1 MSSKAIR
8 LSIVLLCLLALAIPI
23 PAKSAAGEVT
33 PAPPADP
40 FVSTEINPTS
50 LLIGETALV
59 SVKLNNVPVEG
70 YKSAEFTCTYD
81 AGLVERSNITV
92 TDLFGADP
100 VTAIHDHQAGTFI
113 VALAGANSN
122 RATVSGTVFSFNA
135 KGLQAGQSAVQCTAR
150 LSKGDNLAI
159 DVPSIGANLT
169 ILAADGSPTPF
180 MPPTETSGGHDHPIA
195 TSPALESP
203 TPVPDGSVSGQFLA
217 SKPVTIRL
225 LDTNQIEIASVIANS
240 DGTFVM
246 TPPPG
251 AYILVV
257 TASGFLSYQGSMT
270 ITAGDQMVFPAES
283 LLAGDVDGNN
293 VIDQFDALT
302 IGMSYTSA
310 TPEAADL
317 NNDGMIDFL
326 DLELLAENYRQ
337 TGPTTGNASIWGLL
351 LKKPTA
357 VSSTTLDPKQT
368 VIAQT
373 VTSSPIPGPTQ
384 TVIAQTATSSPI
396 PGPTQTVIVQTVTS
410 SPIPGTKET
419 GIAPNVTQVSGPA
432 VAGAPFL
439 GAPLCPT
446 HDPSKWHGLW
456 DSVRGCH
463 YDHEHGKSPFTP
475 EVAAAFPGFNL
486 FELLGGVGIGHT
498 NPSSPLEN
506 THKHGGFKWQVDLA
520 APQGCLTGFE
530 DGTIAVKAYAI
541 QFHAFGRQDVEHEA
555 RNHSSVALLA
565 VCKSDNPNDVGY
577 MYISQLQEYGQRV
590 LPYQGMVLPYPDNF
604 QPLYVSPR
612 GPYFTSECFGSDSTV
627 IDVDGSTRAVDCRDA
642 GDTRNNN
649 NTIWTSKPTGN
660 GPRPLTPLLFRML
673 FRGRDNYQRLD
684 ITDLVHP
691 FTWLWVCGGSSYNP
705 AGCRFNSSTMTVHE
719 VMGDIP
725 AAWDG
730 LSGFDIDPRPGR
742 ITAQGFVTRFG
753 DLNLGCT
760 VAGGDCYPI
769 KLVSAFVGRYSSELT
784 IEKVSNSTL
793 ENTPERDI
801 YFCAGVPCRETSPAA
816 IPSGWI
822 GSEN

>member
-1 MSSKAIR
+1 MSSKVVKIF
-8 LSIVLLCLLALAIPI
+8 IVLLSLFALAIPS
-23 PAKSAAGEVT
+23 PAKSDAGETPT
-33 PAPPADP
+33 PAEGA
-40 FVSTEINPTS
+40 FVSTEANPTN
-50 LLIGETALV
+50 LHIGETALV

-81 AGLVERSNITV
+81 AGLVEQSNIAV

-100 VTAIHDHQAGTFI
+100 VAAIHDDQSGTFI
-113 VALAGANSN
+113 VAVAGANSN
-122 RATVSGTVFSFNA
+122 RVTTSGTAFSFSA
-135 KGLQAGQSAVQCTAR
+135 KGLQAGQSSIQCTAR
-150 LSKGDNLAI
+150 VSKGDNLAI
-159 DVPSIGANLT
+159 DVPSIGVDLT

-180 MPPTETSGGHDHPIA
+180 VPATTIPGGHEHEHPTD
-195 TSPALESP
+195 TSPTLESP
-203 TPVPDGSVSGQFLA
+203 TSIPNGSLSGQFLA
-217 SKPVTIRL
+217 SKPVIVRL
-225 LDTNQIEIASVIANS
+225 LDTNQVEITSVFANP

-251 AYILVV
+251 DYILVA

-270 ITAGDQMVFPAES
+270 ITAGDQIVFPIES

-302 IGMSYTSA
+302 IGMSYTTS

-317 NNDGMIDFL
+317 NNDAVINFL

-337 TGPTTGNASIWGLL
+337 TGPTTGSPSIWAFG

-357 VSSTTLDPKQT
+357 ISSPTLGPKIT
-368 VIAQT
+368 VIAPSP
-373 VTSSPIPGPTQ
+373 TSSRLPGPQQTGIAPTAISSPFPGPTQ
-384 TVIAQTATSSPI
+384 TVIAPTATQTTGTTG
-396 PGPTQTVIVQTVTS
+396 PG
-410 SPIPGTKET
+410 
-419 GIAPNVTQVSGPA
+419 AA
-432 VAGAPFL
+432 RAD
-439 GAPLCPT
+439 APLCPS
-446 HDPSKWHGLW
+446 HDPNTWHGLW

-463 YDHEHGKSPFTP
+463 YDHEHGTSPFTQQ
-475 EVAAAFPGFNL
+475 VVAAFPGFNL

-498 NPSSPLEN
+498 NPSSPMEN

-520 APQGCLTGFE
+520 APQGCFTGFE

-565 VCKSDNPNDVGY
+565 FCKSDNPNDVGY
-577 MYISQLQEYGQRV
+577 MYVSQLQEYGQRV

-604 QPLYVSPR
+604 QPLYISPR

-649 NTIWTSKPTGN
+649 NTIWTSKPTGD
-660 GPRPLTPLLFRML
+660 GPRPLTPLLFRLL

-691 FTWLWVCGGSSYNP
+691 FTWRWVCGGSSYNP

-730 LSGFDIDPRPGR
+730 LAGFDTDPRPGR

-753 DLNLGCT
+753 DLNPGCT

-769 KLVSAFVGRYSSELT
+769 KLVSAFVGRYSSELSV
-784 IEKVSNSTL
+784 EKVSNPTP

-801 YFCAGVPCRETSPAA
+801 YFCNGIPCTETSSGAV
-816 IPSGWI
+816 PSGWI

>member
-1 MSSKAIR
+1 MSSKVVKI
-8 LSIVLLCLLALAIPI
+8 SIVLLCLLALAVSS
-23 PAKSAAGEVT
+23 PAKSAAADEISTPSPTT
-33 PAPPADP
+33 PAAGP
-40 FVSTEINPTS
+40 FVSTEASPTS
-50 LLIGETALV
+50 LQIGETALI

-70 YKSAEFTCTYD
+70 YKSAEFTCAYNG
-81 AGLVERSNITV
+81 GLVEKSNIAF
-92 TDLFGADP
+92 TDLFGVDP
-100 VTAIHDHQAGTFI
+100 VTALHDPQNGPFI
-113 VALAGANSN
+113 VAIAGANSN
-122 RATVSGTVFSFNA
+122 RAMTSGTAFSFSA
-135 KGLQAGQSAVQCTAR
+135 KGLQAGQSTVQCTAR

-159 DVPSIGANLT
+159 DVPSIGADLT

-180 MPPTETSGGHDHPIA
+180 VSPTEIPGQHEHPAA

-203 TPVPDGSVSGQFLA
+203 TPLPTGSLSGQILA
-217 SKPVTIRL
+217 SKPVTVRL
-225 LDTNQIEIASVIANS
+225 LDANQVEVTSVFPNP
-240 DGTFVM
+240 DGTFLM
-246 TPPPG
+246 APLPG
-251 AYILVV
+251 DYTLAA
-257 TASGFLSYQGSMT
+257 TASGFLSYQGSVT
-270 ITAGDQMVFPAES
+270 IAAGDSVVWPTTS

-302 IGMSYTSA
+302 IGMNYTAS

-317 NNDGMIDFL
+317 NNDVVIDFL

-337 TGPTTGNASIWGLL
+337 TGPTIGTGYSILGLL
-351 LKKPTA
+351 ERKGPPAT
-357 VSSTTLDPKQT
+357 SSPNAGPKQT
-368 VIAQT
+368 LTAPT
-373 VTSSPIPGPTQ
+373 TTSSPIPAPTQ
-384 TVIAQTATSSPI
+384 TVLVPTVTGSPI
-396 PGPTQTVIVQTVTS
+396 PGP
-410 SPIPGTKET
+410 KET
-419 GIAPNVTQVSGPA
+419 VVALSTVTQVSGPA
-432 VAGAPFL
+432 IAGAPYL

-446 HDPSKWHGLW
+446 HDTTRWHGLW

-463 YDHEHGKSPFTP
+463 YDHEHGASPFTQQ
-475 EVAAAFPGFNL
+475 VAAAFPGFNL
-486 FELLGGVGIGHT
+486 VELLGGVGIGHT
-498 NPSSPLEN
+498 NPSSPMEN

-520 APQGCLTGFE
+520 APQGCFTGFE
-530 DGTIAVKAYAI
+530 DGTVAVKAYAI

-565 VCKSDNPNDVGY
+565 FCKSDNPSDVGY
-577 MYISQLQEYGQRV
+577 MYVSQLQEYGQRV

-612 GPYFTSECFGSDSTV
+612 GPYFTSECFGGDSAV
-627 IDVDGSTRAVDCRDA
+627 VDVDGSTRSVDCRDA

-649 NTIWTSKPTGN
+649 NTIWTSKPTGD
-660 GPRPLTPLLFRML
+660 GPRPLTPLLFRLL

-691 FTWLWVCGGSSYNP
+691 FTWGWVCGGSSYNP
-705 AGCRFNSSTMTVHE
+705 EGCRFNSSTMTVHE

-730 LSGFDIDPRPGR
+730 LAGFDTDPRPGR

-784 IEKVSNSTL
+784 VEKVSNPTP

-801 YFCAGVPCRETSPAA
+801 YFCGGVRCGEESPGAV
-816 IPSGWI
+816 PSGWI